1 MGGKTIHV
9 LGSYMDLMD
18 VYFAKKDLFLRVSV
32 ISLIVLFS
40 FEIGLHLILWW
51 IYTCP
56 NEVEIY
62 YDFEEA
68 WSV

>member
-40 FEIGLHLILWW
+40 FEIGLHLIL
-51 IYTCP
+51 
-56 NEVEIY
+56 
-62 YDFEEA
+62 
-68 WSV
+68 